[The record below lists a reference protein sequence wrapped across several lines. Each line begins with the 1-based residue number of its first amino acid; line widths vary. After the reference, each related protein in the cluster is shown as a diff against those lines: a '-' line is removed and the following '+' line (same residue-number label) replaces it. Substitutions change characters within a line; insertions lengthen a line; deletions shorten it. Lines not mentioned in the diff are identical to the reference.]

1 MFAAASQRKR
11 REEAAAA
18 ANTSASVACEQG
30 VAGSPRGQNEPEG
43 AFAGVANSSLPEGPV
58 ADGADGAAGV
68 GRRSG
73 LEDVWREMAAKL
85 CTKYDGMSSDS
96 SEDVSEGEDTDDD
109 GMSADSGLPDV
120 DAVKQAFAAQM
131 QSVAEGVHDAVR
143 STHSALAHKGV
154 GRGAAGSGVV
164 GEMAAAHA
172 RATGS
177 VANKG
182 AVGVGGQGGETS
194 IWDALGVPKGAS
206 DHEIVAAWESVRKQ
220 KLAEIMSGDAGHEVE
235 PAGEKAGGVKPGWSC
250 RNREGVAD
258 GGTEARTDF
267 EENQEALKLGGGIP
281 LTTQAAD
288 GGVSSFWVPS
298 FFAREK
304 HETEESQKRESGLQD
319 ALGERNPLGLPK
331 EFDSDDI
338 SEPGT
343 IQSVLEA
350 LQKAPLTD
358 RQGRELPSLSVD
370 GEGWFKGIDEETPAV
385 KDLLAEPEHPG
396 GIAARSTVLRAF
408 LWCVEARTY
417 PGIIP
422 AKYAI
427 DDFCVHSDLK
437 IARRE
442 RHCPTKGSK
451 RQCRG
456 FFTFRAF

>member
-18 ANTSASVACEQG
+18 ANTSASVAREQG

-58 ADGADGAAGV
+58 ADGADGAAGA
-68 GRRSG
+68 GRGSG

-85 CTKYDGMSSDS
+85 CTKYDGMSSES
-96 SEDVSEGEDTDDD
+96 SEDVSEDEDPDDD

-120 DAVKQAFAAQM
+120 DAVKQACAQM
-131 QSVAEGVHDAVR
+131 QSVAEGVHDALR
-143 STHSALAHKGV
+143 STQSALGHKGV
-154 GRGAAGSGVV
+154 GRGAAGSDVIR
-164 GEMAAAHA
+164 EMAAAHA

-177 VANKG
+177 DATKG
-182 AVGVGGQGGETS
+182 GVGVGGQGGETS

-220 KLAEIMSGDAGHEVE
+220 RIAEIMSGDADHEVE
-235 PAGEKAGGVKPGWSC
+235 PGEKAGGVKPVWSS
-250 RNREGVAD
+250 RDREGVVD
-258 GGTEARTDF
+258 GGTESRTDF
-267 EENQEALKLGGGIP
+267 EEKQEALKLGGGIP

-288 GGVSSFWVPS
+288 GGVSSFWLPS

-304 HETEESQKRESGLQD
+304 HEAEESQRREGGMQD
-319 ALGERNPLGLPK
+319 ALGERNAMGLPR

-350 LQKAPLTD
+350 LHKAPLTD

-370 GEGWFKGIDEETPAV
+370 GEGWFRGIDEEIPAV
-385 KDLLAEPEHPG
+385 KDLLAEPQHPG
-396 GIAARSTVLRAF
+396 GIAAQSTIFARVSVVWMRARVSC
-408 LWCVEARTY
+408 W
-417 PGIIP
+417 
-422 AKYAI
+422 
-427 DDFCVHSDLK
+427 HSGVICD
-437 IARRE
+437 
-442 RHCPTKGSK
+442 
-451 RQCRG
+451 
-456 FFTFRAF
+456 